1 MTGGLSRERNS
12 TVEVLTMG
20 VAGTDS
26 LIQARRQ
33 PEDYFKSAFTGQVV
47 GGFHSSLYLA
57 GYPGA
62 GSAPAAGVNG
72 AQIDRTRSGVIPF
85 PAPAASK
92 SPYLNVV
99 DFAAAAGVG
108 SAWLWDRMWENSGL
122 SVTST
127 GAQAIAP
134 VALPPRDANGSANG
148 VGVIAALEI
157 VTAMG
162 AATATATL
170 TYTDSDGNA
179 GATGTCT
186 IPSGAVAGTL
196 LFFTLAAGDYGVKAP
211 TSFQLSGSMVSG
223 SFSVVLGRRVGRSLR
238 CPSANIGDSF
248 GPADGGGPLFD
259 SSALQWVYLLSATAV
274 GAQVGSVQIVQG

>member
-1 MTGGLSRERNS
+1 MGIGGADALVNSRRP
-12 TVEVLTMG
+12 
-20 VAGTDS
+20 
-26 LIQARRQ
+26 
-33 PEDYFKSAFTGQVV
+33 PEDYLKSAFTGQAV

-57 GYPGA
+57 GYPGP
-62 GSAPAAGVNG
+62 GSAPSAGVNG
-72 AQIDRTRSGVIPF
+72 AQVDRTRSGVIPF
-85 PAPAASK
+85 PAAAASK

-108 SAWLWDRMWENSGL
+108 SAWLVDRLWENSGL

-127 GAQAIAP
+127 GAQAITP
-134 VALPPRDANGSANG
+134 VQLPNRDANGTLNG
-148 VGVIAALEI
+148 VGVVAALEV
-157 VTAMG
+157 VTALG

-179 GATGTCT
+179 GATGTCS

-196 LFFTLAAGDYGVKAP
+196 LFFTLAAGDYGVRAP

-223 SFSVVLGRRVGRSLR
+223 SFSIALLRRVGRSLR

-259 SSALQWVYLLSATAV
+259 SSALQFVYLLSATAV
-274 GAQVGSVQIVQG
+274 GVQVGSVQIVQG